1 MDYKINQ
8 EAKTLE
14 ITLPGIWHLDDIQV
28 SKIEDGLEIR
38 SRKNTPLFRIG
49 APTKFSIPEE
59 IVQSLNLVGGM
70 ELSRNT
76 LKIPFMP

>member
-14 ITLPGIWHLDDIQV
+14 ITLPGIWNLGDIQV
-28 SKIEDGLEIR
+28 SKKEDGLEIR

-49 APTKFSIPEE
+49 TPTKFPVPSE
-59 IVQSLNLVGGM
+59 IVRSLNLLGGM